1 MIKVYGD
8 IMLDRWIVGEAN
20 RMSPEAPVPVLL
32 EDHQEWSIGGAGN
45 LALNIKSL
53 GSTVTL
59 ISVTGH
65 DKEGYKLQELL
76 LKQNLECQMAGDQ
89 DVTTTKTRLV
99 AKGGQHIVRWDREV
113 QYTGDQ
119 ANDRLETYVKK
130 NDIICVSDYAKGT
143 VRRDTV
149 ANLLSKEAKILVDP
163 KQDANFYHGAYLV
176 KPNMAEYEAWFGK
189 WNQADALR
197 QMQRHSWTWLV
208 VTDGANGMHVLNIL
222 DEYKHF
228 SEPVKEVADVTGAGD
243 TVMAVIAYGIDKGM
257 DIFDACKLACYAA
270 ARIVE
275 KRGVAIIQQDDLERN
290 IVWANGVFDILHT
303 GHLKLLRHAHTLGKR
318 LVVGINS
325 DSSVKRLKGD
335 LRPIN
340 GQEKRKEALLELG
353 FVDDVVIFE
362 EDTPYNV
369 IKEIQPDVIVKG
381 GDYTTDTVVGNDIAK
396 VEIFPIIE
404 GYSTTESIEKIR
416 QQQDPRHNQVAFK
429 GHR

>member
-1 MIKVYGD
+1 MIRVFGD

-32 EDHQEWSIGGAGN
+32 EQEQKYSIGGAGN
-45 LALNIKSL
+45 LAVNIKSL
-53 GSTVTL
+53 GSEVELTTVT
-59 ISVTGH
+59 GQ

-76 LKQNLECQMAGDQ
+76 LETGLQCSLAGDVN
-89 DVTTTKTRLV
+89 VTTTKTRLV
-99 AKGGQHIVRWDREV
+99 SKGGQHIVRWDREE
-113 QYTGDQ
+113 QYIGED
-119 ANDRLETYVKK
+119 AFDRFKVHKD
-130 NDIICVSDYAKGT
+130 DIICISDYNKGT
-143 VRRDTV
+143 VRRDTIG
-149 ANLLSKEAKILVDP
+149 NLLDKGTKILVDP

-176 KPNMAEYEAWFGK
+176 KPNMQEYEEWFGK
-189 WNQADALR
+189 WDKTTALR
-197 QMQRHSWTWLV
+197 QMQRLDWTWLV

-228 SEPVKEVADVTGAGD
+228 KEEVKEVADVTGAGD

-257 DIFDACKLACYAA
+257 DVFDSCKLSCYAA

-290 IVWANGVFDILHT
+290 IVWTNGVFDILHT

-340 GQEKRKEALLELG
+340 DQNTRKEALLELG

-362 EDTPYNV
+362 EDTPYEV

-381 GDYTTDTVVGNDIAK
+381 GDYTVEQVVGNDIAK
-396 VEIFPIIE
+396 VEIFPTVE
-404 GYSTTESIEKIR
+404 GYSTTKTIERMK
-416 QQQDPRHNQVAFK
+416 A
-429 GHR
+429 

>member
-1 MIKVYGD
+1 MIRVYGD

-32 EDHQEWSIGGAGN
+32 ETNQEYSIGGAGN

-53 GSTVTL
+53 GSQVELTSAL
-59 ISVTGH
+59 GN
-65 DKEGYKLQELL
+65 DKEGYKLLELVEAS
-76 LKQNLECQMAGDQ
+76 KLEVTIAQ
-89 DVTTTKTRLV
+89 DHKVTTTKTRLV
-99 AKGGQHIVRWDREV
+99 GQRGQHIVRWDRELPYV
-113 QYTGDQ
+113 GDV
-119 ANDRLETYVKK
+119 ATRFNNNVKK
-130 NDIICVSDYAKGT
+130 HDIICISDYAKGT

-149 ANLLSKEAKILVDP
+149 ANLLSKEVKILVDP

-228 SEPVKEVADVTGAGD
+228 VEPVKEVADVTGAGD
-243 TVMAVIAYGIDKGM
+243 TVMAVIAYGIDSGM

-290 IVWANGVFDILHT
+290 IVWTNGVFDILHT

-340 GQEKRKEALLELG
+340 DQNTRKEALLELG

-362 EDTPYNV
+362 QDTPYEA

-381 GDYTTDTVVGNDIAK
+381 GDYTVEQVVGNDIAK
-396 VEIFPIIE
+396 VEIFPTVK
-404 GYSTTESIEKIR
+404 GYSTTKTIERMK
-416 QQQDPRHNQVAFK
+416 A
-429 GHR
+429 

>member
-45 LALNIKSL
+45 LALNIQSL
-53 GSTVTL
+53 GTEVTL
-59 ISVTGH
+59 ISVVGH
-65 DKEGYKLQELL
+65 DKEGYKLLELL
-76 LKQNLECQMAGDQ
+76 QDTGVECAVGGDLET
-89 DVTTTKTRLV
+89 TTTKTRLV
-99 AKGGQHIVRWDREV
+99 AKGGQHIVRWDREIE
-113 QYTGDQ
+113 YTGDQ
-119 ANDRLETYVKK
+119 SIDRLSSHVKK
-130 NDIICVSDYAKGT
+130 DDIICISDYAKGT

-149 ANLLSKEAKILVDP
+149 ANLLEKEVKILVDP
-163 KQDANFYHGAYLV
+163 KQDANFYYGAYLV
-176 KPNMAEYEAWFGK
+176 KPNMQEYEAWFGK
-189 WNQADALR
+189 WNKTEALR
-197 QMQRHSWTWLV
+197 QMQRFNWTWLV

-222 DEYKHF
+222 DEYQHF
-228 SEPVKEVADVTGAGD
+228 KEEVKEVADVTGAGD

-257 DIFDACKLACYAA
+257 DVFDSCKLSCYAA

-290 IVWANGVFDILHT
+290 IVWTNGVFDILHT

-340 GQEKRKEALLELG
+340 DQNTRKEALLELG

-362 EDTPYNV
+362 EDTPYEV

-381 GDYTTDTVVGNDIAK
+381 GDYTVEQVVGNDIAK
-396 VEIFPIIE
+396 VEIFPTVE
-404 GYSTTESIEKIR
+404 GYSTTKTIERMK
-416 QQQDPRHNQVAFK
+416 A
-429 GHR
+429 